1 MRGVGTVWEQKEE
14 TTKHPQ
20 VLLSGLL
27 DRHGAEGRLGLVG
40 KERTSA
46 RWRFGG
52 AI

>member
-1 MRGVGTVWEQKEE
+1 MWEQKVE
-14 TTKHPQ
+14 TTKHLQ
-20 VLLSGLL
+20 ALLSELP